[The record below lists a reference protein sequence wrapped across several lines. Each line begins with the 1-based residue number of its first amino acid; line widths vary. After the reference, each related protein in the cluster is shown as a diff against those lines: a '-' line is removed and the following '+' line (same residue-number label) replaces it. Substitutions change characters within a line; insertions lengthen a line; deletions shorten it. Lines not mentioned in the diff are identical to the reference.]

1 MILKPK
7 QYIVKNLCYTI
18 RSAVEEDAKKLSEV
32 RVQID
37 GETENMDR
45 EAGEGYID
53 ETGFRELVNKDSIS
67 ERNIFLV
74 AEINGRIAGFSRCEG
89 SKLKRSRHKVE
100 FGVCVLKEFWGFAIG
115 KNLLAQSIQWAEANH
130 IKKITLNVLETNEKA
145 IKLYEQ
151 YGFEIEGVLKMDKLL
166 SDGNYYSTIT
176 MGRITDINCCSHKA
190 RRGHMKE

>member
-1 MILKPK
+1 MIIKPK
-7 QYIVKNLCYTI
+7 QYIVKNLSYTI

-32 RVQID
+32 RAQID

-74 AEINGRIAGFSRCEG
+74 AEVNGRIAGFSRCEG
-89 SKLKRSRHKVE
+89 SELKRSRHKVE
-100 FGVCVLKEFWGFAIG
+100 FGVCVLNEFWGFAIG

-130 IKKITLNVLETNEKA
+130 IKKITLYVLETNEKA

-166 SDGNYYSTIT
+166 SDGNYYSTMA
-176 MGRITDINCCSHKA
+176 MGRITDNNCCSH
-190 RRGHMKE
+190 